1 MHTETSSPNLNPVY
15 KDPTRPIEERVDD
28 LISRMTLEEKISQMV
43 FDAPAIER
51 LGIPAYN
58 WWNECLHGVGRA
70 GVATVFPQAIGLA
83 ATWNPDLMHQIA
95 TVISDEA
102 RAKHHEAARRGIREI
117 YTGLTFWSPNIN
129 IFRDP
134 RWGRGQETY
143 GEDPYL
149 TAQMG
154 VVFVKGL
161 QGDDPRYLKLVAT
174 PKHYAVHSGP
184 ESDRHHFDAQVDE
197 QNMRETYLP
206 AFEACVKEAKAASV
220 MGAYNRI
227 NGEPCCASPTLL
239 EKILRQ
245 EWGFDGYVVSDC
257 GAILDIYAHHK
268 VVDTPEQAAALAV
281 KAGCELN
288 CGEVYLSL
296 LDAVQQGLISEDI
309 IDRAVKRLFTAR
321 FRLGMFDPSE
331 QVPYTQIPYEI
342 IDSTE
347 HRELALQAARES
359 IVLLKNEDDL
369 LPLPKDLESIAV
381 IGPNADDLQTLLGNY
396 NGTPAK
402 AVTPLEGIRRKISS
416 STKLYYAQGCELA
429 DGFPQLKV
437 IPSTHLRPVD
447 ADTNETG
454 LTAAYYNAPN
464 FEGEPALSR
473 VDPTIDFIWKDTTP
487 LAGQWGDNFAVRWA
501 GFLVPPASG
510 VYKLGVSGFSKYNLY
525 LEDELIAEYEGI
537 HYPVLNT
544 KEVELEA
551 GRFYSLR
558 LDYVSQGL
566 DPQVQLLWPPP
577 GIDYQARALEA
588 AEKADVIVAV
598 MGLSPSLE
606 GEEMPVDVEGF
617 AGGDRTDIKLPRS
630 QEELIRQIH
639 ALGKPVVLVLLNGST
654 LAVNWAAEHIPAIV
668 EAWYPGQAGGDA
680 IADVLFGDYNPAG
693 RLPVTFYKS
702 VEDLPPFEDYRME
715 GRTYRYFQG
724 EPLFPFGH
732 GLSYTTFQFDN
743 LHIDRSTVKAGGS
756 IAVSLDV
763 TNTGDRTGDEV
774 IQLYVRHRDVTVTR
788 PFKELKGFKRITLQ
802 PGERKTVTFTLY
814 THQLGIYDEAMQFV
828 VQPGTVEV
836 MVGNAS
842 NHLPLTGTFEIAGQT
857 TDISDDKVF
866 FSDVNIEIGELAQ
879 CTNLNL
885 NTSVR

>member
-15 KDPTRPIEERVDD
+15 KDPTRPTEERVDD
-28 LISRMTLEEKISQMV
+28 LISKMTLEEKISQMV

-83 ATWNPDLMHQIA
+83 ATWNPDLIHQIA

-102 RAKHHEAARRGIREI
+102 RAKHHEAARRGIGEI
-117 YTGLTFWSPNIN
+117 YTGLTFWSPNVN

-174 PKHYAVHSGP
+174 PKHFAVHSGP
-184 ESDRHHFDAQVDE
+184 EAERHHFDARVDE
-197 QNMRETYLP
+197 RDMRETYLP

-227 NGEPCCASPTLL
+227 NGEPCCASLTLL

-257 GAILDIYAHHK
+257 EAIRDIYEHHK
-268 VVDTPEQAAALAV
+268 VVKTAAEAAALAV
-281 KAGCELN
+281 KNGCELN
-288 CGEVYLSL
+288 CGSVYLAL
-296 LDAVQQGLISEDI
+296 LDAVEQRLISEDI

-321 FRLGMFDPSE
+321 FRLGMFDPPE

-342 IDSTE
+342 VDSPE
-347 HRELALQAARES
+347 HRELALRAARES

-369 LPLPKDLESIAV
+369 LPLRKDLESIAV
-381 IGPNADDLQTLLGNY
+381 IGPNADDLQALVGNY
-396 NGTPAK
+396 SGTPAE
-402 AVTPLEGIRRKISS
+402 AVTPLEGIRKKIPPSA
-416 STKLYYAQGCELA
+416 KLYYAQGCELA
-429 DGFPQLKV
+429 DGAPQLEV
-437 IPSTHLRPVD
+437 IPSTHLRPAD
-447 ADTNETG
+447 ADANETLGLSSRRRTETG
-454 LTAAYYNAPN
+454 LTAAYYNALN
-464 FEGEPALSR
+464 FEGEPVLSR

-487 LAGQWGDNFAVRWA
+487 VTGQWGDSFVVRWT

-510 VYKLGVSGFSKYNLY
+510 VYKLGVSGFSKYSLY
-525 LEDELIAEYEGI
+525 LGDELMAEYEGI

-558 LDYVSQGL
+558 LDYMNRGL
-566 DPQVQLLWPPP
+566 DPQVQLLWSPP

-588 AEKADVIVAV
+588 TEKADVVVAV
-598 MGLSPSLE
+598 MGLSPRLE
-606 GEEMPVDVEGF
+606 GEEMPVKVEGF
-617 AGGDRTDIKLPRS
+617 VGGDRTDIQLPRP
-630 QEELIRQIH
+630 QEELLRQIH
-639 ALGKPVVLVLLNGST
+639 ALGKPVVLVLLNGGA

-693 RLPVTFYKS
+693 RLPVMFYKS
-702 VEDLPPFEDYRME
+702 LEDLPPFEDYQME
-715 GRTYRYFQG
+715 GRTYRYFRG
-724 EPLFPFGH
+724 EPLFPFGY
-732 GLSYTTFQFDN
+732 GLSYTTFKFDN
-743 LHIDRSTVKAGGS
+743 LHIDPPEVKVGGKV
-756 IAVSLDV
+756 AVSADV
-763 TNTGDRTGDEV
+763 TNIGDRTGDEV
-774 IQLYVRHRDVTVTR
+774 IQLYVRHRDATATR
-788 PFKELKGFKRITLQ
+788 PAKELKGFKRITLH
-802 PGERKTVTFTLY
+802 PEERKTVTFTLH
-814 THQLGIYDEAMQFV
+814 THQLGFCDETMQVV
-828 VQPGTVEV
+828 VQPGLIEV

-842 NHLPLTGTFEIAGQT
+842 DHLPLTGTFEIVGQPA
-857 TDISDDKVF
+857 DITDKVF
-866 FSDVNIEIGELAQ
+866 FSEVNVE
-879 CTNLNL
+879 
-885 NTSVR
+885 

>member
-15 KDPTRPIEERVDD
+15 KDPTRPIEGRVDD

-51 LGIPAYN
+51 LGIPKYN
-58 WWNECLHGVGRA
+58 WWSECLHGVGRA

-83 ATWNPDLMHQIA
+83 ATWNPDLMSQIA
-95 TVISDEA
+95 TAISDEG
-102 RAKHHEAARRGIREI
+102 RAKHHEAARRGIGEM

-161 QGDDPRYLKLVAT
+161 QGDDPCYLKLVAT

-184 ESDRHHFDAQVDE
+184 ESDRHHFDARVDE
-197 QNMRETYLP
+197 RDMRETYLP

-268 VVDTPEQAAALAV
+268 MVDTPEQAAALAV

-288 CGEVYLSL
+288 CGEVYPAL

-321 FRLGMFDPSE
+321 FRLGMFDPPE

-342 IDSTE
+342 VDSPE
-347 HRELALQAARES
+347 HRDLALRAARES

-369 LPLPKDLESIAV
+369 LPLRKDLESIAV
-381 IGPNADDLQTLLGNY
+381 IGPNADDLQALLGNY
-396 NGTPAK
+396 SGTPVK
-402 AVTPLEGIRRKISS
+402 AVTPLEGIRKKIPP
-416 STKLYYAQGCELA
+416 STKLYYAPGCELA
-429 DGFPQLKV
+429 DGVPLLEV
-437 IPSTHLRPVD
+437 IPSTHLRPAD
-447 ADTNETG
+447 ADANENG
-454 LTAAYYNAPN
+454 LTADYYDNPK
-464 FEGEPALSR
+464 FEGEPVLR
-473 VDPTIDFIWKDTTP
+473 QVDPAIDFIWKDTTP
-487 LAGQWGDNFAVRWA
+487 LAGQWGDSFAVRWT

-510 VYKLGVSGFSKYNLY
+510 AYKLGVSGFSKYDLY
-525 LEDELIAEYEGI
+525 LDDELIVEYEDI
-537 HYPVLNT
+537 HYPVLKT
-544 KEVELEA
+544 EDVELEA
-551 GRFYSLR
+551 GRFYSIR
-558 LDYVSQGL
+558 LGYVSQGL
-566 DPQVQLLWPPP
+566 DPQVQLMWSPP
-577 GIDYQARALEA
+577 GVDHETTAMEA
-588 AEKADVIVAV
+588 AEKADVVVAV
-598 MGLSPSLE
+598 MGLSPRLE
-606 GEEMPVDVEGF
+606 GEEMSVKVEGF
-617 AGGDRTDIKLPRS
+617 AGGDRTDIRLPRP
-630 QEELIRQIH
+630 QEELLKRIH
-639 ALGKPVVLVLLNGST
+639 ALGKSTVLVLLNGSA
-654 LAVNWAAEHIPAIV
+654 LAVNWAADNIPAIV
-668 EAWYPGQAGGDA
+668 EAWYPGQAGGEA

-702 VEDLPPFEDYRME
+702 VEDLPPFEDYQME
-715 GRTYRYFQG
+715 GRTYRYFRG
-724 EPLFPFGH
+724 EPLFAFGH
-732 GLSYTTFQFDN
+732 GLSYTTFEFDN
-743 LHIDRSTVKAGGS
+743 LHIDQSEVKVGGK

-774 IQLYVRHRDVTVTR
+774 IQLYMRHRDATVTR
-788 PFKELKGFKRITLQ
+788 PAKELKGFKRITLH
-802 PGERKTVTFTLY
+802 PGERKTVTFTLH
-814 THQLGIYDEAMQFV
+814 THQLGFCDETMQVV
-828 VQPGTVEV
+828 VQPGLIEV

-842 NHLPLTGTFEIAGQT
+842 NHLPLTGMFEIAGQT
-857 TDISDDKVF
+857 TDISGGKVF
-866 FSDVNIEIGELAQ
+866 FGDVNIG
-879 CTNLNL
+879 
-885 NTSVR
+885 

>member
-102 RAKHHEAARRGIREI
+102 RAKHHEAARRGIGEM

-154 VVFVKGL
+154 AVFVKGL

-184 ESDRHHFDAQVDE
+184 ESDRHHFDARVDE
-197 QNMRETYLP
+197 RDMRETYLP

-288 CGEVYLSL
+288 CGEVYPAL

-321 FRLGMFDPSE
+321 FRLGMFDPPE

-347 HRELALQAARES
+347 HRELALRAARES
-359 IVLLKNEDDL
+359 IVLLKNEDGL
-369 LPLPKDLESIAV
+369 LPLRKDLGSIAV
-381 IGPNADDLQTLLGNY
+381 IGPDADDLQALLGNY
-396 NGTPAK
+396 SGTPAK
-402 AVTPLEGIRRKISS
+402 AVTPLEGIRRKISP
-416 STKLYYAQGCELA
+416 STKLYYAPGCELA
-429 DGFPQLKV
+429 DGVPLLEV
-437 IPSTHLRPVD
+437 IPPTHLRPAD
-447 ADTNETG
+447 ADANETG
-454 LTAAYYNAPN
+454 LTADYYDNPK
-464 FEGEPALSR
+464 FEGEPVLSQVDR
-473 VDPTIDFIWKDTTP
+473 VIDFIWKGTTL
-487 LAGQWGDNFAVRWA
+487 LAGQWGDSFAVRWA

-510 VYKLGVSGFSKYNLY
+510 VYKLGVSGFSKYSLY
-525 LEDELIAEYEGI
+525 LDDDLVAEYEGI
-537 HYPVLNT
+537 HYPVLYT
-544 KEVELEA
+544 KKVKLEA

-558 LDYVSQGL
+558 LDYVSRGL
-566 DPQVQLLWPPP
+566 DPQVQLLWSPP
-577 GIDYQARALEA
+577 GIDYEARALEA
-588 AEKADVIVAV
+588 AEKANVVVAV
-598 MGLSPSLE
+598 MGLSPRLE

-617 AGGDRTDIKLPRS
+617 VGGDRTDIQLPRP
-630 QEELIRQIH
+630 QEELLRQIY
-639 ALGKPVVLVLLNGST
+639 ALGKPVVLVLLNGSV

-702 VEDLPPFEDYRME
+702 VEDLPPFEDYQME

-724 EPLFPFGH
+724 EPLFAFGH

-743 LHIDRSTVKAGGS
+743 LHIGQSEVKVGS
-756 IAVSLDV
+756 QVAISVDV

-774 IQLYVRHRDVTVTR
+774 VQLYVRHRDATVTQ
-788 PFKELKGFKRITLQ
+788 PVKELKGFKRITLQ

-828 VQPGTVEV
+828 IQPGTVEV
-836 MVGNAS
+836 MVGHS
-842 NHLPLTGTFEIAGQT
+842 SQHLPLSGTFEIVGQPAG
-857 TDISDDKVF
+857 ISTEKVF
-866 FSDVNIEIGELAQ
+866 FSQVQVAGPAI
-879 CTNLNL
+879 
-885 NTSVR
+885 